1 MDSPDPLQSLT
12 ASPPLWLA
20 SASPRR
26 RELLARIGI
35 APARILETEIDETPR
50 TGELPRQLAAR
61 LAEAKARAAASAE
74 ALVLAA
80 DTVVGLGR
88 RILGKPADAEE
99 ARRFLALLSGRR
111 HQVHTGVALVL
122 PDGAIR
128 RRLVTTTLAFQ
139 RLTDQQIAAYIETG
153 EWRGKAGG
161 YAIQGRAEMFVRF
174 LSGSHSN
181 VVGLP
186 LFETAQLLRGCGWLR
201 P

>member
-1 MDSPDPLQSLT
+1 LQSLT

-50 TGELPRQLAAR
+50 KGELPRQLAAR
-61 LAEAKARAAASAE
+61 LAEAKARAAAHPE

-161 YAIQGRAEMFVRF
+161 YALQGRAEMFVRF
-174 LSGSHSN
+174 LSGSHSS

>member
-1 MDSPDPLQSLT
+1 MADR
-12 ASPPLWLA
+12 PPLALA

-26 RELLARIGI
+26 LDLLARIGVVPD
-35 APARILETEIDETPR
+35 AVLPTDTDETPR
-50 TGELPRQLAAR
+50 KGELPRRLAAR
-61 LAEAKARAAASAE
+61 LADAKAAAAGPAAPPS

-88 RILGKPADAEE
+88 RVLPKAATEGE
-99 ARRFLALLSGRR
+99 ARRCLEMLSGRR
-111 HQVHTGVALVL
+111 HQVATGVALLL
-122 PDGAIR
+122 PDGRLR
-128 RRLVTTTLAFQ
+128 RRLVLTAVAFQ
-139 RLTDQQIAAYIETG
+139 RLTAAQIEDYVSRG

-161 YAIQGRAEMFVRF
+161 YAIQGRAECFVRF

-186 LFETAQLLRGCGWLR
+186 LFETAQLLRGAGWLA

>member
-1 MDSPDPLQSLT
+1 VTD
-12 ASPPLWLA
+12 SPPLWLA

-26 RELLARIGI
+26 QELLARIGVT
-35 APARILETEIDETPR
+35 PARILATEIDETPR
-50 TGELPRQLAAR
+50 KGELPRQLAAR
-61 LAEAKARAAASAE
+61 LAEAKARAVASPE
-74 ALVLAA
+74 ALVMAA

-111 HQVHTGVALVL
+111 HQVHTGVALLL
-122 PDGAIR
+122 PDGAMR

-139 RLTDQQIAAYIETG
+139 RLTDQQIAAYVETG

-161 YAIQGRAEMFVRF
+161 YALQGRAEMFVRF